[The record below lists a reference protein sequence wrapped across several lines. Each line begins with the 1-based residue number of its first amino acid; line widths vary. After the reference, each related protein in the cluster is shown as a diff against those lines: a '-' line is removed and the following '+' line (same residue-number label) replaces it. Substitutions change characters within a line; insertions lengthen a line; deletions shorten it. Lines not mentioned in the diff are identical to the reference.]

1 MLKITYVI
9 NDKKVKS
16 DNIQFVM
23 DIKSYV
29 ELAMDILENN
39 QFQRKRVSK
48 SGSVYKL
55 LKEDILKGC
64 IIPPIVLAS
73 ISKVETKAID
83 VELLNS
89 LLAKPEDLKILD
101 GLQRTYSLIE
111 VYNTNKEYFDNL
123 DNEYLVRIEV
133 YLSIT
138 DTGILY
144 RMLTLNTGQT
154 PMSLR
159 HQLEILFSKYLGS
172 EISGTKILKEVDD
185 QPVNSFDEFKFSDLI
200 DGYNSFLEKNE
211 LPIGRFEILKTV
223 QTIEFISKDNADKES
238 FQFPKFV
245 DSYSLCVRVF
255 NKRFKDWTYPKDEVP
270 EEFKIDSNP
279 FGKEVYKI
287 FNKSQPITGFG
298 SAVAQLISLDI
309 VKDLNEVDEILNEL
323 IFVDEDLLRL
333 NKSLDEVRQESKK
346 IGNGQRIFFR
356 LFFKYLLDSESGVYK
371 NVSESLEK
379 AQKRALAEV

>member
-1 MLKITYVI
+1 
-9 NDKKVKS
+9 
-16 DNIQFVM
+16 
-23 DIKSYV
+23 
-29 ELAMDILENN
+29 LENN

-159 HQLEILFSKYLGS
+159 HQLEILFSKYLGA

-255 NKRFKDWTYPKDEVP
+255 NERFKDWTYPKDEVP

>member
-1 MLKITYVI
+1 
-9 NDKKVKS
+9 
-16 DNIQFVM
+16 
-23 DIKSYV
+23 
-29 ELAMDILENN
+29 
-39 QFQRKRVSK
+39 
-48 SGSVYKL
+48 
-55 LKEDILKGC
+55 
-64 IIPPIVLAS
+64 
-73 ISKVETKAID
+73 
-83 VELLNS
+83 

-159 HQLEILFSKYLGS
+159 HQLEILFSKYLGA

-255 NKRFKDWTYPKDEVP
+255 NERFKDWTYPKDEVP

>member
-159 HQLEILFSKYLGS
+159 HQLEILFSKYLGA

>member
-1 MLKITYVI
+1 MLEITYVI

-159 HQLEILFSKYLGS
+159 HQLEILFSKYLGA

-255 NKRFKDWTYPKDEVP
+255 NERFKDWTYPKDEVP